1 MTRRESIP
9 ATLLADVKNYLG
21 ITWSDEDTD
30 KKVRGLIAS
39 GEVYLD
45 TKRGAPA
52 DYEEDGLPRTLLLD
66 YCRYMRDNA
75 LDVFESNYKALLLTM
90 RHERLVVDYVE
101 DALPC

>member
-1 MTRRESIP
+1 MTRREQIP
-9 ATLLADVKNYLG
+9 AELLADVKNYLG

-75 LDVFESNYKALLLTM
+75 LDVFENNYKALLLTM

>member
-1 MTRRESIP
+1 MTRREQIP
-9 ATLLADVKNYLG
+9 AELLADVKNYLG
-21 ITWSDEDTD
+21 ITWSDDD
-30 KKVRGLIAS
+30 AKIRGIIAS

-66 YCRYMRDNA
+66 YCRYVRDNA
-75 LDVFESNYKALLLTM
+75 LDVFENNYKALLLTM